1 MPEERIWGDGFVDD
15 DWRELTRVRD
25 WREVSPDELVRL
37 FPALVPTDGRA
48 PAPVAALA
56 IAQAEAID
64 AGRNAERAQ
73 RRTPGTESGAADAAF
88 LRRAVS
94 PESPSDADT
103 WDMARF
109 AYLTGVHPAYVWPQA
124 VTLAAW
130 GATAAWLG
138 ALARRGAAFVPEEV
152 AEYFADVAPVGPD
165 GAGAIRDPLIADLVR
180 RCADPVDLLRA
191 VRRRRDGSSVIVRR
205 QFPDQRQSRLFGAL
219 RRSLRRTLPAR
230 GPAAAAG
237 TPAP

>member
-1 MPEERIWGDGFVDD
+1 MREERIWGDGFVDD

-25 WREVSPDELVRL
+25 WRQVSTDELVRL

-48 PAPVAALA
+48 PAPVAALVL
-56 IAQAEAID
+56 AQVEAID
-64 AGRNAERAQ
+64 AGQNSERH
-73 RRTPGTESGAADAAF
+73 RRPTPSADSSPADAAF
-88 LRRAVS
+88 LRRSVS
-94 PESPSDADT
+94 PESPCDADL

-124 VTLAAW
+124 ATLAGW

-138 ALARRGAAFVPEEV
+138 ALARRGAAFVPTEV

-165 GAGAIRDPLIADLVR
+165 GAAAIRDPLIADLVR

-205 QFPDQRQSRLFGAL
+205 RFPDQRESRLFGPL
-219 RRSLRRTLPAR
+219 WRSLRRMVLTR
-230 GPAAAAG
+230 GPATAAG
-237 TPAP
+237 TPTP